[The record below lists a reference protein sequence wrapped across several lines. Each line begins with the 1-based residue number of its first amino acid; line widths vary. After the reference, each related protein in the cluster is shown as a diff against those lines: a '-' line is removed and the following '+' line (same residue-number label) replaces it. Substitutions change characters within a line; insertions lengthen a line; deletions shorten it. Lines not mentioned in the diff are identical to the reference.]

1 MRFCKSLIQF
11 YFNFLRQGY
20 QICSCNEVLTFLGFS
35 LYPPL
40 FYLNSPFKNKLNSQK
55 IVYFL
60 DYVKK
65 GGMGFQLS
73 GTPFW
78 GGGGG
83 EESPFLL
90 RLENVFITWVFV
102 YILICA
108 PNLAIV
114 LNYMNEWGH
123 SKDRIDRAGHVKS
136 GHRNNEDVV
145 NENWIG

>member
-1 MRFCKSLIQF
+1 ML
-11 YFNFLRQGY
+11 
-20 QICSCNEVLTFLGFS
+20 
-35 LYPPL
+35 
-40 FYLNSPFKNKLNSQK
+40 
-55 IVYFL
+55 
-60 DYVKK
+60 KK
-65 GGMGFQLS
+65 GEWGSNFQEPPS
-73 GTPFW
+73 EEE
-78 GGGGG
+78 GG

-90 RLENVFITWVFV
+90 RQENVFITWVFV